1 MTKPW
6 KIVTT
11 VLIAVVTPPGMAAWL
26 VGAGWMSGLLRNL
39 LWDLSYSLPIWAVS
53 FITIA
58 ITVLWFVLPWVG
70 IVWLL
75 LKIWKSEAP
84 KRSPRITEGKG

>member
-11 VLIAVVTPPGMAAWL
+11 VLIAVVIPPGMAAWFMAS
-26 VGAGWMSGLLRNL
+26 VSMSGLLRSL
-39 LWDLSYSLPIWAVS
+39 LWDLSYSLPTWALS

-58 ITVLWFVLPWVG
+58 ITALWFVLPWVG
-70 IVWLL
+70 VVWLL
-75 LKIWKSEAP
+75 LKIWKRKP
-84 KRSPRITEGKG
+84 PRITEGKG

>member
-1 MTKPW
+1 MSKPW

-26 VGAGWMSGLLRNL
+26 VGAGWMVGLLRNL
-39 LWDLSYSLPIWAVS
+39 LWDLSYSLPIWAVD
-53 FITIA
+53 FITFA
-58 ITVLWFVLPWVG
+58 ITVLWFVLPWSG

-75 LKIWKSEAP
+75 RKTWKSEAP